1 MIGYYPINPGGPG
14 TQEDAFGPAF
24 FRTHFFDRM
33 KQVCNIDNTTPVLE
47 LVLTTGQVVD
57 VSHIVQV
64 KPEYM
69 LVSAFVDAR
78 DCKYTY
84 ETYIR
89 YQTIY
94 RINVSTPASETRQ
107 IGFKPHEPEIVE
119 TTSKADGEPAKN
131 EK

>member
-14 TQEDAFGPAF
+14 AEEDAFGPAF

-33 KQVCNIDNTTPVLE
+33 KQVCQIDNQTPVLE

-64 KPEYM
+64 KADYM

-78 DCKYTY
+78 DCKFTY

-94 RINVSTPASETRQ
+94 RINVQTPGTETRA
-107 IGFKPHEPEIVE
+107 IGFTPHIPEE
-119 TTSKADGEPAKN
+119 EEPAAVAAKAAG
-131 EK
+131 KKK